1 MRTMQRVVSNF
12 FILSD
17 LFRFLHVHCCK
28 DTKKK
33 EVMGV
38 IDVKEIKGHVF
49 FSKKLVSGLRE

>member
-1 MRTMQRVVSNF
+1 M
-12 FILSD
+12 FIVAKI
-17 LFRFLHVHCCK
+17 R
-28 DTKKK
+28 KKK